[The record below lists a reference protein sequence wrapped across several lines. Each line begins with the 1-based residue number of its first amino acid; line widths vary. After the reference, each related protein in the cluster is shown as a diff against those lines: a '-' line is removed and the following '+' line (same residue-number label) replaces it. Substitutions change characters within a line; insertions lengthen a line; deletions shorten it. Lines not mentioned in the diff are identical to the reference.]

1 MFVCRCIVQ
10 PAKRGDQ
17 RHCAIKNHD
26 HVLGQDGRGHLWLG
40 QVGAR
45 LAGPWPLATAP
56 QLHQAR
62 PSAASI
68 ATAPRFAIKGPDPRH
83 RLEQEVGLFSAEE
96 LFPAADTKVTGPQLH
111 PRSPT
116 EASQAIML
124 LSCQTPA
131 ITSNPTWHE
140 LAAPKPVQGACFH
153 RISGTKE
160 KPCKEQVNCGLAV
173 RKQLQIP
180 YNCSD

>member
-1 MFVCRCIVQ
+1 MQGWSTFLSRSQGDHRPWCLLPWLRATQAGPCMGPRCIVQ

-45 LAGPWPLATAP
+45 LARPWPLATAP

-68 ATAPRFAIKGPDPRH
+68 ATAPRFAIKAQIHGTDWSK
-83 RLEQEVGLFSAEE
+83 RLAFCR
-96 LFPAADTKVTGPQLH
+96 
-111 PRSPT
+111 PRSS
-116 EASQAIML
+116 SQPLI
-124 LSCQTPA
+124 Q
-131 ITSNPTWHE
+131 
-140 LAAPKPVQGACFH
+140 
-153 RISGTKE
+153 R
-160 KPCKEQVNCGLAV
+160 
-173 RKQLQIP
+173 
-180 YNCSD
+180 